1 MFYKYVTMYFL
12 PLSEKKLPKEST
24 PENLQRS
31 CSTLAEQKFPFF
43 LNRDCKKSSVGIYIF
58 ESCCSQR
65 SSWNY
70 AMLGII
76 VNNLL
81 PAIIA
86 SLLLSLNGQV
96 DLSTYLMKSF
106 TKSLE

>member
-1 MFYKYVTMYFL
+1 MYQKYVSIYFL
-12 PLSEKKLPKEST
+12 PLSEKKIPKEST
-24 PENLQRS
+24 PENLHRP

-65 SSWNY
+65 SSWNFV
-70 AMLGII
+70 MLGII

-86 SLLLSLNGQV
+86 ILHHYYFL
-96 DLSTYLMKSF
+96 
-106 TKSLE
+106 

>member
-1 MFYKYVTMYFL
+1 MYFL
-12 PLSEKKLPKEST
+12 PLSEEKRFLRNPHQKTCRDLVS
-24 PENLQRS
+24 
-31 CSTLAEQKFPFF
+31 STLAEQKFPFF